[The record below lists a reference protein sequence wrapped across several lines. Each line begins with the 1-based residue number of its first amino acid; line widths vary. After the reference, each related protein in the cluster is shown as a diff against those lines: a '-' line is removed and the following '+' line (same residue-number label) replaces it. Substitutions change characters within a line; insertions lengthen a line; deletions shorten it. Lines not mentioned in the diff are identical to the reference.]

1 MKRPL
6 YNTIGR
12 RSDYTPPVLDYFTS
26 PVEEGFS
33 LSDITGEPGE
43 FPSIGE
49 GEDFGEFE

>member
-12 RSDYTPPVLDYFTS
+12 RSDYTSPTLDYFAT
-26 PVEEGFS
+26 PVEQGFLMS
-33 LSDITGEPGE
+33 NFGEPGE